1 MSTNSTIKIIRKDGS
16 ETSIYCHS
24 DGNIEHNGVIL
35 QQYFSTPEKV
45 EELLALGDLSYLGT
59 KLVPSITTHS
69 FETPERDVTIAY
81 HRDRGEEFH
90 QSGGTCEFNYVYIE
104 AECYW
109 KVVKEVWQRND
120 SSEAQKLLSLD
131 GVTLLQESLLLDEIM
146 SVGVEYL
153 WGEPGT
159 EEQVLQDCID
169 KAKEARVELVKQQI
183 AEWDAYYRAYA
194 D

>member
-24 DGNIEHNGVIL
+24 DGYIEHNGVIL

-59 KLVPSITTHS
+59 KLVPTGTTHS

-81 HRDRGEEFH
+81 HRDRGESFH
-90 QSGGTCEFNYVYIE
+90 QSGGICEFNYVYIE

-146 SVGVEYL
+146 SVDVENL

-169 KAKEARVELVKQQI
+169 KAKEARAELVKQQI

>member
-59 KLVPSITTHS
+59 KLVPSTTTHS

-90 QSGGTCEFNYVYIE
+90 QSGGICEFNYVYIE

-120 SSEAQKLLSLD
+120 SSEAQKLMSLD
-131 GVTLLQESLLLDEIM
+131 GVTLLQESLLLDEIL

-169 KAKEARVELVKQQI
+169 KAKEARKEIIDRKI
-183 AEWDAYYRAYA
+183 EEWNAYYRAYA